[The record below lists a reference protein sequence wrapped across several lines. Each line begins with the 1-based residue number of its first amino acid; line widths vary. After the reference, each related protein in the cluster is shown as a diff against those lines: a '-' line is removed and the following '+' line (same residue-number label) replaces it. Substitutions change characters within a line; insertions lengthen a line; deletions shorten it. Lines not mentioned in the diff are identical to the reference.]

1 MTDIPIRILY
11 VDDYA
16 FDRELVRATLKDA
29 NFNLLITE
37 AASRAEF
44 EEKLT
49 QEKYDLVLSDFNIL
63 GFNGLQV
70 LDAVWA
76 TDQTL
81 PVIIVTGTGSEEIAV
96 ETLKRGAADYVIKSP
111 KHIQRLPNTIKT
123 VLEKEKLKRHN
134 KQAEEALKDSQK
146 QLQQIVN
153 SIRDHIYVTE
163 LTATGE
169 RINRYIST
177 NVKTLTGYPL
187 EKFINDWSF
196 WATQIIHPADRDV
209 AAAQARRLAQGQ
221 ASQVEYRM
229 IKADG
234 EVIWVRDSASVE
246 QQGQSTIV
254 YGVVGN
260 ITERKQLEEQL
271 QQSQKLE
278 ALGRLAGGIAHDFNN
293 ILTVILGNCDL
304 ALDQVDSY
312 QAIRDELEGIKT
324 AGERAVALTRQLLAF
339 SRQQILQPKI
349 LDLNTVVAAMNQ
361 MLQRLIGSDII
372 LVSEFVP
379 HSATVKAD
387 QGQIEQV
394 IMNLVINARDA
405 MPSGGTLRIKTATMA
420 LDQPSVREWVDLEP
434 GEYIV
439 LIIQDNGSGMDK
451 ETMSHIFD
459 PFFTTKEAGK
469 GTGLGLSTVHGIIKQ
484 SNGHIWVN
492 SELNQGTKF
501 TIFLPKAEMEVSD
514 LPEPI
519 HLQSNQSSKT
529 ILLVEDEDMIRDLAQ
544 RTLLKDG
551 YVVLEARNGQEA
563 LDVFNEYSGTIDLL
577 LTDIVMPGKIAGDKL
592 AKIIEALR
600 PETKILYISGHPKD
614 IRLVQNFIT
623 QNSAFLQKPFTP
635 TMLAHKVREVLDA
648 KVSPTN
654 A

>member
-1 MTDIPIRILY
+1 MSKTSIRILY
-11 VDDYA
+11 VDDYP
-16 FDRELVRATLKDA
+16 FDRELVRTTLENAD
-29 NFNLLITE
+29 FDLQITE
-37 AASRAEF
+37 AASRSEF
-44 EEKLT
+44 EEKLA
-49 QEKYDLVLSDFNIL
+49 QAKYDLVLSDFNIL
-63 GFNGLQV
+63 GFTGLQV

-76 TDQTL
+76 TDQTI

-111 KHIQRLPNTIKT
+111 KHIQRLPNTIKG
-123 VLEKEKLKRHN
+123 VLEKEKLKQHN
-134 KQAEEALKDSQK
+134 RQAEEALRESQK

-163 LTATGE
+163 LTASGE

-177 NVKTLTGYPL
+177 NVRALTGYPL
-187 EKFINDWSF
+187 EKFINDWNF
-196 WATQIIHPADRDV
+196 WGSQVIHPADRDV

-229 IKADG
+229 IRADG
-234 EVIWVRDSASVE
+234 EVIWVRDSANVE
-246 QQGQSTIV
+246 PQGQSTIV

-293 ILTVILGNCDL
+293 LLTVILGNCDL
-304 ALDQVDSY
+304 ALDQIE
-312 QAIRDELEGIKT
+312 QASLIRDELEGIKT
-324 AGERAVALTRQLLAF
+324 AGERAVALVRQLLAF
-339 SRQQILQPKI
+339 SRQQILQPQI
-349 LDLNTVVAAMNQ
+349 LDLNAVVATMNQ

-372 LVSEFVP
+372 LVSELGP
-379 HSATVKAD
+379 QAATVKAD

-405 MPSGGTLRIKTATMA
+405 MPTGGTLRISTETMA
-420 LDQPSVREWVDLEP
+420 LEKGATREWVDLEP
-434 GEYIV
+434 GHYAV
-439 LIIQDNGSGMDK
+439 LTIQDSGIGMDQ
-451 ETMSHIFD
+451 EVMNHIFD

-484 SNGHIWVN
+484 SNGHIWVD
-492 SELNQGTKF
+492 SQINQGTKF
-501 TIFLPKAEMEVSD
+501 TILLPKAEIETID
-514 LPEPI
+514 RQEPTNEPSP
-519 HLQSNQSSKT
+519 QSAKT

-551 YVVLEARNGQEA
+551 YLVLEAKNGQEA
-563 LDVFNEYSGTIDLL
+563 LDIFNEYSGTIDLL

-592 AKIIEALR
+592 AKIITSLR

-614 IRLVQNFIT
+614 IRLTQNFIT

-635 TMLAHKVREVLDA
+635 SKLAHKVREVLDI
-648 KVSPTN
+648 KVSPTS

>member
-1 MTDIPIRILY
+1 MTEIPIRILY
-11 VDDYA
+11 VDDYI
-16 FDRELVRATLKDA
+16 FDRELVRATLKEADVD
-29 NFNLLITE
+29 LQITE

-44 EEKLT
+44 EEKLA

-63 GFNGLQV
+63 GYSGLQV

-111 KHIQRLPNTIKT
+111 KHIQRLPNTIKA
-123 VLEKEKLKRHN
+123 VLEKEKLKQHN
-134 KQAEEALKDSQK
+134 QRAEEALRESQK
-146 QLQQIVN
+146 QLQRIVD

-163 LTATGE
+163 LTASGE

-177 NVKTLTGYPL
+177 NVKALTGYPL
-187 EKFINDWSF
+187 EQFINDWNF
-196 WATQIIHPADRDV
+196 WGSHVIHPADRDV

-234 EVIWVRDSASVE
+234 EVIWVRDSANVE

-304 ALDQVDSY
+304 ALDEADQIS
-312 QAIRDELEGIKT
+312 AIRDELEGIKT

-349 LDLNTVVAAMNQ
+349 LDLNKVVTAMNQ

-372 LVSEFVP
+372 LVSELDLQA
-379 HSATVKAD
+379 ATVKAD

-405 MPSGGTLRIKTATMA
+405 MPTGGTLKIKTESVA
-420 LDQPSVREWVDLEP
+420 LDKASTRDWVDLEA
-434 GEYIV
+434 GEYVV
-439 LIIQDNGSGMDK
+439 LTIQDNGSGMDQ
-451 ETMSHIFD
+451 ETISHIFD
-459 PFFTTKEAGK
+459 PFFTTKEAG
-469 GTGLGLSTVHGIIKQ
+469 
-484 SNGHIWVN
+484 
-492 SELNQGTKF
+492 
-501 TIFLPKAEMEVSD
+501 
-514 LPEPI
+514 
-519 HLQSNQSSKT
+519 
-529 ILLVEDEDMIRDLAQ
+529 
-544 RTLLKDG
+544 
-551 YVVLEARNGQEA
+551 
-563 LDVFNEYSGTIDLL
+563 
-577 LTDIVMPGKIAGDKL
+577 
-592 AKIIEALR
+592 
-600 PETKILYISGHPKD
+600 
-614 IRLVQNFIT
+614 
-623 QNSAFLQKPFTP
+623 
-635 TMLAHKVREVLDA
+635 
-648 KVSPTN
+648 
-654 A
+654 